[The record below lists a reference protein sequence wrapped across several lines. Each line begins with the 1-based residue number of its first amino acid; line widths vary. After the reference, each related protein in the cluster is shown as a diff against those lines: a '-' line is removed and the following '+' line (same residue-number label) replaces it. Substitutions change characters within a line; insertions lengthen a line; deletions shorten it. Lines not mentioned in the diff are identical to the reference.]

1 MAIGLFGLEDCDHG
15 IALPGH
21 LFHADTALEDLA
33 VALKA
38 RTPGASRA
46 HSRLASPSPL
56 VLDSWC
62 EVDESPSSASDL
74 FDSPASWFSEEDGFG
89 SLAGLRSAPLSSCSI
104 RSGELAFM
112 SGAETDSKM
121 GTPAATP
128 APDAEEDAA
137 PFWSISSSAASSAQ
151 LLEDEGGA
159 ARTPPAPRKRKRAAR
174 DGHAP
179 SGEAICAALLAA
191 VPAVEIEEEPAQKR
205 ARDAFSRTSSGAAA
219 EAPAAAAPCGP
230 YGIYMHPTFG
240 LVVYGAPQ
248 MFGAMQMQMMPF
260 SRTCSAETVA
270 FSRTSSAAG
279 FSRTSSA
286 AGFSRTSS
294 AAGTTRRGEN
304 VKGNP
309 QMQKMARDGQ
319 KHWHEKCQV
328 LRAEAEAAQTSAERP
343 EFHEQRQMCA
353 ARNFKCQKESLLI
366 FLQRATQQKL
376 ITPLPFVHAD
386 DEGASFVGW
395 TGFRVEM
402 GCGEV
407 FRSGVEGLF
416 PEKPK
421 LNTLYH
427 LFRRSGL
434 VPEDWRRAWEGEIPF
449 LWNPNRVSA

>member
-151 LLEDEGGA
+151 LLFFKKNSGRYTCDPTLSKVRGKTQEEGREG
-159 ARTPPAPRKRKRAAR
+159 
-174 DGHAP
+174 
-179 SGEAICAALLAA
+179 
-191 VPAVEIEEEPAQKR
+191 
-205 ARDAFSRTSSGAAA
+205 SR
-219 EAPAAAAPCGP
+219 
-230 YGIYMHPTFG
+230 
-240 LVVYGAPQ
+240 
-248 MFGAMQMQMMPF
+248 
-260 SRTCSAETVA
+260 
-270 FSRTSSAAG
+270 
-279 FSRTSSA
+279 
-286 AGFSRTSS
+286 
-294 AAGTTRRGEN
+294 
-304 VKGNP
+304 
-309 QMQKMARDGQ
+309 
-319 KHWHEKCQV
+319 
-328 LRAEAEAAQTSAERP
+328 
-343 EFHEQRQMCA
+343 
-353 ARNFKCQKESLLI
+353 
-366 FLQRATQQKL
+366 
-376 ITPLPFVHAD
+376 
-386 DEGASFVGW
+386 
-395 TGFRVEM
+395 
-402 GCGEV
+402 
-407 FRSGVEGLF
+407 
-416 PEKPK
+416 
-421 LNTLYH
+421 
-427 LFRRSGL
+427 
-434 VPEDWRRAWEGEIPF
+434 
-449 LWNPNRVSA
+449 RVSGQDPICCS

>member
-1 MAIGLFGLEDCDHG
+1 MAIGLFGLEDCEHG

-21 LFHADTALEDLA
+21 LFHADTALEDLGA
-33 VALKA
+33 ALKA

-46 HSRLASPSPL
+46 HSRLASPAPL

-62 EVDESPSSASDL
+62 EDESLSSASDL

-104 RSGELAFM
+104 RTGELAFM
-112 SGAETDSKM
+112 SAD
-121 GTPAATP
+121 PAAAP
-128 APDAEEDAA
+128 APDADADAA
-137 PFWSISSSAASSAQ
+137 ALALWSSAASSAQ
-151 LLEDEGGA
+151 LLEDDGGA
-159 ARTPPAPRKRKRAAR
+159 ARAPPAPRRRKRVAR

-179 SGEAICAALLAA
+179 SGEAICAALLAT

-205 ARDAFSRTSSGAAA
+205 ARDAFSRTSSGAS
-219 EAPAAAAPCGP
+219 AAAPCGP

-240 LVVYGAPQ
+240 LVAYGAPQ

-279 FSRTSSA
+279 LSRTSSA

-309 QMQKMARDGQ
+309 QMQKTARDGQ
-319 KHWHEKCQV
+319 KHWHEKCLL
-328 LRAEAEAAQTSAERP
+328 LRAEAEAAQTSAERQ

-395 TGFRVEM
+395 TGFRVEP

-407 FRSGVEGLF
+407 FRAGVEGLF

-449 LWNPNRVSA
+449 LWNPNRVSV